1 MSYIINNSRGNIIAV
16 VADGTVNTNA
26 TSLTLVGR
34 GVTSYGEA
42 ENENYL
48 YLLENFAKSTAP
60 LRPILGQLWYNSDSD
75 TIATYNAANT
85 WTTLASQ
92 TYVEAQKISP
102 VFSGTPTAPTASAA
116 TNTTQLATTEFVQ
129 LQKASPA
136 FTGVPTA
143 PTPIRT
149 VSTNQLAT
157 TEFVQINKIS
167 PDFTGTPTA
176 PTAPAGTANTQIAT
190 TEFVLEATG
199 YLGSMSHQDSNSVS
213 ITGGNISG
221 LGTPLALTDGGTGA
235 YTQGGARQNLGLGSM
250 AYLRELTK
258 EPLLKQLL
266 RNVMTDEARHISFGV
281 ITLKEVYAQ
290 MTDAEIM
297 ERQEFAYEAS
307 VKVGERV
314 LQQEVYEKMG
324 VKTKDIAPFLLNDPA
339 QAWIR
344 KMLAAKIVP
353 NVSKLGLLDRNGA
366 WLRRKFEE
374 AGTIEFENLGESDE
388 EFSAW
393 VHTF

>member
-1 MSYIINNSRGNIIAV
+1 MDPIVNAPEVDFNAVNHVVKTNFDAMLTWDYSLVHTQLRKLYEKAKNNQWN
-16 VADGTVNTNA
+16 
-26 TSLTLVGR
+26 
-34 GVTSYGEA
+34 GETA
-42 ENENYL
+42 LDWSTPVDQEKT
-48 YLLENFAKSTAP
+48 LLEDYARFGASRDLSVYAGSPLEKWGRKEWIEFGLENRKWLISQFIHGEQAALLCASKQTMTCPWYDGKLYAATQVVDEARHVEVFAKYGNEK
-60 LRPILGQLWYNSDSD
+60 LGGTLPFNWHIQSLVDDTISDSRWD
-75 TIATYNAANT
+75 IT
-85 WTTLASQ
+85 
-92 TYVEAQKISP
+92 
-102 VFSGTPTAPTASAA
+102 
-116 TNTTQLATTEFVQ
+116 
-129 LQKASPA
+129 
-136 FTGVPTA
+136 
-143 PTPIRT
+143 
-149 VSTNQLAT
+149 
-157 TEFVQINKIS
+157 
-167 PDFTGTPTA
+167 
-176 PTAPAGTANTQIAT
+176 
-190 TEFVLEATG
+190 
-199 YLGSMSHQDSNSVS
+199 YLGMQIMVE
-213 ITGGNISG
+213 G
-221 LGTPLALTDGGTGA
+221 
-235 YTQGGARQNLGLGSM
+235 LGLGSM

-266 RNVMTDEARHISFGV
+266 RNVMADEARHISFGV

-374 AGTIEFENLGESDE
+374 SGTIEFENLGESDE

>member
-1 MSYIINNSRGNIIAV
+1 MITEETYKEFIGNINIKDMDPIMNAPDVDFNAV
-16 VADGTVNTNA
+16 NHVVKTNFDA
-26 TSLTLVGR
+26 MLTWDYSLVHTQLR
-34 GVTSYGEA
+34 KLYEKAKNNQWNGETA
-42 ENENYL
+42 LDWSTPVDQEKT
-48 YLLENFAKSTAP
+48 LLEDYARFGASRDLSVYAGSPLEKWGRKEWIEFGLENRKWLISQFIHGEQAALLCASKQTMTCPWYDGKLYAATQVVDEARHVEVFAKYGNEK
-60 LRPILGQLWYNSDSD
+60 LGGTLPFNWHIQSLVDDTISDSRWD
-75 TIATYNAANT
+75 IT
-85 WTTLASQ
+85 
-92 TYVEAQKISP
+92 
-102 VFSGTPTAPTASAA
+102 
-116 TNTTQLATTEFVQ
+116 
-129 LQKASPA
+129 
-136 FTGVPTA
+136 
-143 PTPIRT
+143 
-149 VSTNQLAT
+149 
-157 TEFVQINKIS
+157 
-167 PDFTGTPTA
+167 
-176 PTAPAGTANTQIAT
+176 
-190 TEFVLEATG
+190 
-199 YLGSMSHQDSNSVS
+199 YLGMQIMVE
-213 ITGGNISG
+213 G
-221 LGTPLALTDGGTGA
+221 
-235 YTQGGARQNLGLGSM
+235 LGLGSM
-250 AYLRELTK
+250 AHLRELTK

-266 RNVMTDEARHISFGV
+266 RNVMADEARHISFGV

-314 LQQEVYEKMG
+314 LKQEVYEKMG

-374 AGTIEFENLGESDE
+374 SGTIEFENLGESDE

>member
-1 MSYIINNSRGNIIAV
+1 MITEETYKEFIGNINIKDMDPIMNAPDVDFNAV
-16 VADGTVNTNA
+16 NHVVKTNFDA
-26 TSLTLVGR
+26 LLTWDYSLVHTQLR
-34 GVTSYGEA
+34 KLYEKAKNNQWNGETA
-42 ENENYL
+42 LDWSIPVDQEKT
-48 YLLENFAKSTAP
+48 LLEDYARFGTSRDLSVYEGSPLEKWGRKEWIEFGLESRKWLISQFIHGEQAALLCASKQVMTCPWYDGKLYAATQVVDEARHVEVFAKYGNEK
-60 LRPILGQLWYNSDSD
+60 LGGTLPFNWHIQSLVDDTISDSRWD
-75 TIATYNAANT
+75 IT
-85 WTTLASQ
+85 
-92 TYVEAQKISP
+92 
-102 VFSGTPTAPTASAA
+102 
-116 TNTTQLATTEFVQ
+116 
-129 LQKASPA
+129 
-136 FTGVPTA
+136 
-143 PTPIRT
+143 
-149 VSTNQLAT
+149 
-157 TEFVQINKIS
+157 
-167 PDFTGTPTA
+167 
-176 PTAPAGTANTQIAT
+176 
-190 TEFVLEATG
+190 
-199 YLGSMSHQDSNSVS
+199 YLGMQIMVE
-213 ITGGNISG
+213 G
-221 LGTPLALTDGGTGA
+221 
-235 YTQGGARQNLGLGSM
+235 LGLGSM

-297 ERQEFAYEAS
+297 ERQEFTYEAS
-307 VKVGERV
+307 IKVGERV